1 MRISGLKPFINKGS
15 RILILGSMPSIAS
28 LQDGFYYAHPQN
40 RMWKIIAAIAGV
52 DELKTIEERKQA
64 ALKLHLAFFD
74 VIESCEREGSLDSNI
89 KAVKPN
95 DINSLLLRYPKIKR
109 VITNGNKAKD
119 LFLTYNH
126 DCKAEIIHLPS
137 TSPANAA
144 CSLEAL
150 TEQWSVI
157 GAVLK
162 EKDCR

>member
-1 MRISGLKPFINKGS
+1 MRISGLKPFINEGS

-137 TSPANAA
+137 TSPANAVY
-144 CSLEAL
+144 SLDRLKAL
-150 TEQWSVI
+150 YLPYLVCQ
-157 GAVLK
+157 
-162 EKDCR
+162 D

>member
-1 MRISGLKPFINKGS
+1 MRISGLKPFINEGS

-74 VIESCEREGSLDSNI
+74 VLESCEREGSLDSNI

-137 TSPANAA
+137 TSPANAVY
-144 CSLEAL
+144 SLDRLKAL
-150 TEQWSVI
+150 YLPYLVCQ
-157 GAVLK
+157 
-162 EKDCR
+162 D

>member
-95 DINSLLLRYPKIKR
+95 DINSLLLSYPKIKR

-137 TSPANAA
+137 TSPANAVY
-144 CSLEAL
+144 SLDRLKAL
-150 TEQWSVI
+150 YLPYLVCQ
-157 GAVLK
+157 
-162 EKDCR
+162 D

>member
-137 TSPANAA
+137 TSPANAVY
-144 CSLEAL
+144 SLDRLKAL
-150 TEQWSVI
+150 YLPYLVCQ
-157 GAVLK
+157 
-162 EKDCR
+162 D

>member
-1 MRISGLKPFINKGS
+1 MRISGLKPFINEGS

-52 DELKTIEERKQA
+52 DELKTIEERKKA

-95 DINSLLLRYPKIKR
+95 DISSLLLRYPKIKR

-137 TSPANAA
+137 TSPANAVY
-144 CSLEAL
+144 SLDRLKAL
-150 TEQWSVI
+150 YLPYLVCQ
-157 GAVLK
+157 
-162 EKDCR
+162 D

>member
-1 MRISGLKPFINKGS
+1 MRISGLKPFINEDSK
-15 RILILGSMPSIAS
+15 ILILGSMPSVAS
-28 LQDGFYYAHPQN
+28 IRDGFYYAHPQN
-40 RMWKIIAAIAGV
+40 RMWKIIAELSGV
-52 DELKTIEERKQA
+52 EKLKTIEERQSA

-95 DINSLLLRYPKIKR
+95 DINKLLLQYPKIKR

-126 DCKAEIIHLPS
+126 DCKAEIVHLPS

-144 CSLEAL
+144 YSLDRLKAL
-150 TEQWSVI
+150 YLPYLVCQ
-157 GAVLK
+157 
-162 EKDCR
+162 D

>member
-137 TSPANAA
+137 TSPANAVY
-144 CSLEAL
+144 SLDRLKAL
-150 TEQWSVI
+150 YLPYLVCQE
-157 GAVLK
+157 
-162 EKDCR
+162 

>member
-1 MRISGLKPFINKGS
+1 MRISGLKPFINESS

-137 TSPANAA
+137 TSPANAVY
-144 CSLEAL
+144 SLDRLKAL
-150 TEQWSVI
+150 YLPYLVCQ
-157 GAVLK
+157 
-162 EKDCR
+162 D

>member
-1 MRISGLKPFINKGS
+1 M
-15 RILILGSMPSIAS
+15 ILGSMPSIAS

-95 DINSLLLRYPKIKR
+95 DINSLLLCYPKIKR

-137 TSPANAA
+137 TSPANAVY
-144 CSLEAL
+144 SLDRLKAL
-150 TEQWSVI
+150 YLPYLVCQ
-157 GAVLK
+157 
-162 EKDCR
+162 D

>member
-64 ALKLHLAFFD
+64 ALKLHLTFFD

-137 TSPANAA
+137 TSPANAVY
-144 CSLEAL
+144 SLDRLKAL
-150 TEQWSVI
+150 YLPYLVCQ
-157 GAVLK
+157 
-162 EKDCR
+162 D

>member
-1 MRISGLKPFINKGS
+1 MRISGLKPFINEGS

-95 DINSLLLRYPKIKR
+95 DINL
-109 VITNGNKAKD
+109 V
-119 LFLTYNH
+119 
-126 DCKAEIIHLPS
+126 
-137 TSPANAA
+137 TS
-144 CSLEAL
+144 
-150 TEQWSVI
+150 
-157 GAVLK
+157 
-162 EKDCR
+162 

>member
-1 MRISGLKPFINKGS
+1 MRISGLKPFINEGS

-95 DINSLLLRYPKIKR
+95 DINSLLLRYAKIKR

-137 TSPANAA
+137 TSPANAVY
-144 CSLEAL
+144 SLDRLKAL
-150 TEQWSVI
+150 YLPYLVCQ
-157 GAVLK
+157 
-162 EKDCR
+162 D

>member
-126 DCKAEIIHLPS
+126 DCKVEIIHLPS
-137 TSPANAA
+137 TSPANAVY
-144 CSLEAL
+144 SLDRLKAL
-150 TEQWSVI
+150 YLPYLVCQ
-157 GAVLK
+157 
-162 EKDCR
+162 D

>member
-1 MRISGLKPFINKGS
+1 MRISGLNPFINEGS

-137 TSPANAA
+137 TSPANAVY
-144 CSLEAL
+144 SLDRLKAL
-150 TEQWSVI
+150 YLPYLVCQ
-157 GAVLK
+157 
-162 EKDCR
+162 D

>member
-1 MRISGLKPFINKGS
+1 MRISGLKPFINEGS

-137 TSPANAA
+137 TSPANAVY
-144 CSLEAL
+144 SLDRLKAL
-150 TEQWSVI
+150 YLPYLICQ
-157 GAVLK
+157 
-162 EKDCR
+162 D

>member
-1 MRISGLKPFINKGS
+1 MRISGLKPFINEGS

-40 RMWKIIAAIAGV
+40 RMWKIIAAIAGI

-137 TSPANAA
+137 TSPANAVY
-144 CSLEAL
+144 SLDRLKAL
-150 TEQWSVI
+150 YLPYLVCQ
-157 GAVLK
+157 
-162 EKDCR
+162 D